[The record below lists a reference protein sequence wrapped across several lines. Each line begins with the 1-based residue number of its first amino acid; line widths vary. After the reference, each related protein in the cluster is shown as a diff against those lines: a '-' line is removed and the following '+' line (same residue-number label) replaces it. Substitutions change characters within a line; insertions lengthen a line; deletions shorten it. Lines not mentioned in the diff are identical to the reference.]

1 VMSVTPKGD
10 AHWIRPLLVRQARD
24 TATC

>member
-24 TATC
+24 TATR